1 MKFLSCRRRDGNLLC
16 SITSFPS
23 LVDGVFGLY
32 MLHKNWSNG
41 GYLGKDSHHFLTDQK
56 PYHLLIVADMV
67 VVICVMIILE
77 IGRNYRAN

>member
-1 MKFLSCRRRDGNLLC
+1 MATYSVLLLLSPRWWMVCLGYTC
-16 SITSFPS
+16 ST
-23 LVDGVFGLY
+23 
-32 MLHKNWSNG
+32 KNWSNG